1 VPDDRPLE
9 DPPEQV
15 GRLEQDLADLRAM
28 VNARMA
34 RRPTGDME
42 LAFRPTPKDGTLVCN
57 GQAVSRAQY
66 PDLYQWA
73 VDQGLMG
80 SAFGVGDGST
90 TFTVPDVKD
99 RFLAAAGSSI
109 SVGSTGGQATR
120 TLTQNELPSHT
131 HTVSVTQ
138 HPTHDHTFSGTGSA
152 TGSAG
157 GHTHGFTTSGVGDH
171 GGHTS
176 GTSNVTQSGSGV
188 TLPSNYSGGAGGHSH
203 SGGTDNQG
211 SHTHSVNVNG
221 DVGTGAAMTHTA
233 SAGNTGTGAAFDTR
247 PPYIGVTVLVWV

>member
-109 SVGSTGGQATR
+109 SVG
-120 TLTQNELPSHT
+120 
-131 HTVSVTQ
+131 
-138 HPTHDHTFSGTGSA
+138 
-152 TGSAG
+152 
-157 GHTHGFTTSGVGDH
+157 
-171 GGHTS
+171 
-176 GTSNVTQSGSGV
+176 
-188 TLPSNYSGGAGGHSH
+188 
-203 SGGTDNQG
+203 
-211 SHTHSVNVNG
+211 
-221 DVGTGAAMTHTA
+221 
-233 SAGNTGTGAAFDTR
+233 
-247 PPYIGVTVLVWV
+247 